1 MVIKRDVNR
10 MDDLISRQAAID
22 AICNACGK
30 IDRDKMDKCEKLQL
44 PPANCSEF
52 PNNSD
57 TISRQAA
64 IDALDKRFDSIPMEQ
79 TTEILQLRK
88 DLRELPSAQSEIMD
102 MRIEQAKCKKA
113 ELNKSIL
120 VKLMLLEYI
129 KPSIFSKFAELNY
142 ENKLQDELS
151 ILESDDAT
159 RSEVFADRLKDDWFI
174 KWLNISPKLFEES
187 LGKYFYVADTLRKIG
202 IDYQG
207 QSVNE
212 VFSRLVDVFSEN
224 SNTKDDGVAR
234 RAVQEALVGVYDYVE
249 KNDMDI
255 SCLDKMPVEL
265 MNSALKNF
273 MTEYIWAT
281 VLKDLESRIEDKMV
295 DVASAKQREEEIKGV
310 IESVVAIEFGEG
322 KNIINKNVRNADK
335 ELTKQCY
342 EVLEGTI

>member
-1 MVIKRDVNR
+1 MGT
-10 MDDLISRQAAID
+10 S
-22 AICNACGK
+22 
-30 IDRDKMDKCEKLQL
+30 
-44 PPANCSEF
+44 
-52 PNNSD
+52 
-57 TISRQAA
+57 
-64 IDALDKRFDSIPMEQ
+64 
-79 TTEILQLRK
+79 
-88 DLRELPSAQSEIMD
+88 
-102 MRIEQAKCKKA
+102 
-113 ELNKSIL
+113 
-120 VKLMLLEYI
+120 
-129 KPSIFSKFAELNY
+129 SIFGGQKDKNSLLPKDYNPGDD
-142 ENKLQDELS
+142 NKDKSWKGLKTETS
-151 ILESDDAT
+151 RYVSSNGHYSDARRIVRDYVRASGGAT
-159 RSEVFADRLKDDWFI
+159 ALAGSSSSGIRAAG
-174 KWLNISPKLFEES
+174 NIGSF
-187 LGKYFYVADTLRKIG
+187 FYGVAQNGVADTLRKIG

-234 RAVQEALVGVYDYVE
+234 RAVQEALVGVYDY
-249 KNDMDI
+249 
-255 SCLDKMPVEL
+255 VEL

-322 KNIINKNVRNADK
+322 KNIINKNVRNAVK